1 MKSIV
6 SIVAIILPI
15 AAIGLLVAQI
25 ACANNLAQDGS
36 TLKTLSATIETLAS
50 ENEALNQKIAS
61 ASSLLEVEKKAIAMG
76 FAPGKQFLTLTQGQY
91 LVAFNQKR

>member
-1 MKSIV
+1 MKFIV
-6 SIVAIILPI
+6 SIAAIILPI
-15 AAIGLLVAQI
+15 IAIGLLVAQI

-36 TLKTLSATIETLAS
+36 TLKTLTATIETLRS

-61 ASSLLEVEKKAIAMG
+61 ATSLLEVEKNAIAMG

>member
-1 MKSIV
+1 MKFIV
-6 SIVAIILPI
+6 SIVAFLLPI
-15 AAIGLLVAQI
+15 VAIGLLVAQI

-36 TLKTLSATIETLAS
+36 TLKTLTATIETLAS

-76 FAPGKQFLTLTQGQY
+76 LAPGKQFLTLTQGQY